1 MNLSLLLNSSSCLAE
16 EVDDSGAEAFL
27 TPPEGEGS
35 LWNSLSCKGGGEEG
49 GGRGRRGGRREGG
62 LSPVFLHQG
71 GLKDTPIRSTIFLKT
86 ANYRPRDKLTQFMTK

>member
-62 LSPVFLHQG
+62 SR
-71 GLKDTPIRSTIFLKT
+71 RSFCT
-86 ANYRPRDKLTQFMTK
+86 REG